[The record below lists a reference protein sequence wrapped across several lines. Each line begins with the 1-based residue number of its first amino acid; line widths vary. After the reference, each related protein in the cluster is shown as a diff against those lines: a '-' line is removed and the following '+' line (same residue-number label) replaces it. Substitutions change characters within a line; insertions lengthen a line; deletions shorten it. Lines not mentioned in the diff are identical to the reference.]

1 LPEPNSAKNVS
12 QDVFNNKKEY
22 TMPVFSP
29 FNRCLSA
36 AQSLG
41 LAAAALLLSASAAV
55 AQPQALLDNYTPVT
69 LEELANPP
77 ASDWLM
83 WRGTP
88 NNWAHS
94 PLDQINKDN
103 VDSLRLAWSWTM
115 EPGKQE
121 TTPLV
126 HDGIMFLPQA
136 CDFIE
141 AVDATDG
148 TPLWEYRRATVDHV
162 APLSCANR
170 NGTLYKDQLIIATRD
185 AYIVSLNATSGE
197 VTWEQKI
204 GDWTVGQHYSGGPQ
218 VFNGKVI
225 TGMSGCYYI
234 NTSCWITAHDADTG
248 DELWRTN
255 TVPKIGEPNGESWG
269 DVPNEQRRGGS
280 AWMPASFDPELN
292 LIFIGVAVPIPWGEI
307 QRGTRG
313 GDVLY
318 TNSTLALDAETGE
331 IQWYFQYI
339 PAGNWD
345 QDHPFE
351 RLIVET
357 EVTPDA
363 DAVSWMNPNIASSE
377 RRKVITG
384 IPGKPGIVWTLDA
397 ATGDFLWATETNYQN
412 IIVGV
417 DVEGRKGITNPEIDI
432 TEIGQQKLVCPT
444 TQGGINWNSVG
455 YSPQT
460 NSLYTP
466 TNNTCMNFALRPVEP
481 TVGLHHA
488 SARSSVDIGPEDTGQ
503 VGQFASIDVATG
515 ETRWTYKQR
524 AGIGGSVLTTGGG
537 LVFVS
542 DDARRFRAFDADNG
556 DILWE
561 QVLNS
566 TAGGFP
572 VSYSIDGVQYIAIAA
587 GEGVNYRRHTPE
599 IRQRGGGNTLYVFRL
614 P

>member
-1 LPEPNSAKNVS
+1 
-12 QDVFNNKKEY
+12 
-22 TMPVFSP
+22 MPVFSP

-36 AQSLG
+36 AQI
-41 LAAAALLLSASAAV
+41 LAAAALVLSASAAA
-55 AQPQALLDNYTPVT
+55 AQSQALLDNYTPVT

-141 AVDATDG
+141 AVNATDG

-363 DAVSWMNPNIASSE
+363 DAVSWMNPNIASSD

-572 VSYSIDGVQYIAIAA
+572 VSYSVDGVQYIAIAA

>member
-1 LPEPNSAKNVS
+1 
-12 QDVFNNKKEY
+12 
-22 TMPVFSP
+22 MPVFSP

-331 IQWYFQYI
+331 IEWYFQYI

-572 VSYSIDGVQYIAIAA
+572 VSYSVDGVQYIAIAA

>member
-1 LPEPNSAKNVS
+1 
-12 QDVFNNKKEY
+12 
-22 TMPVFSP
+22 MPVFSP
-29 FNRCLSA
+29 CNRCLSV
-36 AQSLG
+36 AQSI
-41 LAAAALLLSASAAV
+41 AAAALLISASAAV
-55 AQPQALLDNYTPVT
+55 SQPQALLDNYTPVT

-141 AVDATDG
+141 AIDATDG

-417 DVEGRKGITNPEIDI
+417 DVERRKGITNPEIDI

-572 VSYSIDGVQYIAIAA
+572 VSYSVDGVQYIAIAA

>member
-1 LPEPNSAKNVS
+1 
-12 QDVFNNKKEY
+12 
-22 TMPVFSP
+22 MPVFSP
-29 FNRCLSA
+29 CNRCLSV
-36 AQSLG
+36 AQSI
-41 LAAAALLLSASAAV
+41 AAAALLISASAAV
-55 AQPQALLDNYTPVT
+55 SQPQALLDNYTPVT

-141 AVDATDG
+141 AVNATDG

-185 AYIVSLNATSGE
+185 AFIVSLNATSGE

-363 DAVSWMNPNIASSE
+363 DAVSWMNPNIASSD

-561 QVLNS
+561 QILNS

-572 VSYSIDGVQYIAIAA
+572 VSYSVDGVQYIAIAA

>member
-1 LPEPNSAKNVS
+1 
-12 QDVFNNKKEY
+12 
-22 TMPVFSP
+22 MPFFSP

-36 AQSLG
+36 AQSL
-41 LAAAALLLSASAAV
+41 AAAFLLLSAFAAV
-55 AQPQALLDNYTPVT
+55 AQPQALLNNYTPVT
-69 LEELANPP
+69 LEELADPP

-88 NNWAHS
+88 NNWGHS

-141 AVDATDG
+141 AVNATDG

-248 DELWRTN
+248 EELWRTN

-318 TNSTLALDAETGE
+318 TNSTLALEAETGE
-331 IQWYFQYI
+331 IEWYFQYI

-515 ETRWTYKQR
+515 ETLWTYNQR

-572 VSYSIDGVQYIAIAA
+572 VSYSVEGVQYIAIAA

>member
-1 LPEPNSAKNVS
+1 VS

-29 FNRCLSA
+29 CNRCLSV
-36 AQSLG
+36 AQSI
-41 LAAAALLLSASAAV
+41 AAAALLISASAAV
-55 AQPQALLDNYTPVT
+55 SQPQALLDNYTPVT

-148 TPLWEYRRATVDHV
+148 SPLWEYRRATVDHV

>member
-1 LPEPNSAKNVS
+1 MS
-12 QDVFNNKKEY
+12 QDAFNNKKEY
-22 TMPVFSP
+22 NMPVLNP
-29 FNRCLSA
+29 FNRCLSTVL
-36 AQSLG
+36 S
-41 LAAAALLLSASAAV
+41 AAAVALLLSASGVV

-94 PLDQINKDN
+94 TLDQINKDN

-248 DELWRTN
+248 EELWRTN

-331 IQWYFQYI
+331 IEWYFQYI

-503 VGQFASIDVATG
+503 VGQFSSIDVATG
-515 ETRWTYKQR
+515 KTRWTYKQR

-572 VSYSIDGVQYIAIAA
+572 VSYSVDGVQYIAIAA

>member
-1 LPEPNSAKNVS
+1 MS
-12 QDVFNNKKEY
+12 QDAFNNKKEY
-22 TMPVFSP
+22 NMPVLNP
-29 FNRCLSA
+29 FNRCLSTVL
-36 AQSLG
+36 S
-41 LAAAALLLSASAAV
+41 AAAVALLLSASGVV

-94 PLDQINKDN
+94 TLDQINKDN

-248 DELWRTN
+248 EELWRTN

-331 IQWYFQYI
+331 IEWYFQYI

-466 TNNTCMNFALRPVEP
+466 ANNTCMNFALRPVEP

-503 VGQFASIDVATG
+503 VGQFSSIDVATG
-515 ETRWTYKQR
+515 KTRWTYKQR

-572 VSYSIDGVQYIAIAA
+572 VSYSVDGVQYIAIAA

>member
-1 LPEPNSAKNVS
+1 
-12 QDVFNNKKEY
+12 
-22 TMPVFSP
+22 MPFFSP

-36 AQSLG
+36 AQSL
-41 LAAAALLLSASAAV
+41 AAAFLLLSAFAAV
-55 AQPQALLDNYTPVT
+55 AQPQALLNNYTPVT
-69 LEELANPP
+69 LEELADPP

-88 NNWAHS
+88 NNWGHS

-141 AVDATDG
+141 AVNATDG

-363 DAVSWMNPNIASSE
+363 DAVSWMNPNIASSD

-572 VSYSIDGVQYIAIAA
+572 VSYSVDGVQYIAIAA

>member
-1 LPEPNSAKNVS
+1 
-12 QDVFNNKKEY
+12 
-22 TMPVFSP
+22 MPVFSP

-36 AQSLG
+36 AQI

-248 DELWRTN
+248 EELWRTN

-572 VSYSIDGVQYIAIAA
+572 VSYSVDGVQYIAIAA

>member
-1 LPEPNSAKNVS
+1 
-12 QDVFNNKKEY
+12 
-22 TMPVFSP
+22 MPVFSP
-29 FNRCLSA
+29 FNRSLSA

-397 ATGDFLWATETNYQN
+397 ATGEFLWATETNYQN

-572 VSYSIDGVQYIAIAA
+572 VSYSVDGVQYIAIAA